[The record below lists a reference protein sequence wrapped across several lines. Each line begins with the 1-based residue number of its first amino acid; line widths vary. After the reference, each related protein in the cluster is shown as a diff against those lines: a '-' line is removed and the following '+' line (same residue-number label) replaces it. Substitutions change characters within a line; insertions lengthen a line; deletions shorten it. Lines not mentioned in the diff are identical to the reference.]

1 MMKTPAWFT
10 PAVVALLLWG
20 VWGLFQKLALNQMPP
35 RNVYLVSTFG
45 MIAVV
50 LSILVTSGFPLQ
62 VTAGGVFFAVLAGIC
77 SSLGG
82 VLFLYA
88 LSRGN
93 ASIVVPFTAL
103 YPLITIILSFTVLRE
118 TITVKQGV
126 GIALA
131 LISMALLAG

>member
-1 MMKTPAWFT
+1 MLKTPAWFM
-10 PAVVALLLWG
+10 PAVTALLLWG
-20 VWGLFQKLALNQMPP
+20 VWGLFQKLATNQMPP

-50 LSILVTSGFPLQ
+50 FSILVTSEFPLE
-62 VTAGGVFFAVLAGIC
+62 VTVGGVFFAVLAGIC

-82 VLFLYA
+82 VLFLQA
-88 LSRGN
+88 VSRGN
-93 ASIVVPFTAL
+93 ASIVIPFTAL
-103 YPLITIILSFTVLRE
+103 YPLITIILSFTILRE
-118 TITVKQGV
+118 TITIKQGI